1 MAEKDTAK
9 TRLTTLESEVTALQ
23 TAFDAMP
30 PGTADE
36 QAAKGNAQG
45 ALNAKKGERDTA
57 QTAFD
62 TKEGVFNTAKT
73 AWDAAETTRIAQEA
87 QEYENDLNADW
98 TAVKK
103 DYEFAKKT
111 IDQFQKELADW
122 KKFQTDN
129 ADNKDD
135 FLKGRN

>member
-1 MAEKDTAK
+1 
-9 TRLTTLESEVTALQ
+9 
-23 TAFDAMP
+23 
-30 PGTADE
+30 
-36 QAAKGNAQG
+36 
-45 ALNAKKGERDTA
+45 
-57 QTAFD
+57 
-62 TKEGVFNTAKT
+62 
-73 AWDAAETTRIAQEA
+73 
-87 QEYENDLNADW
+87 LNADW

-129 ADNKDD
+129 VENKDD